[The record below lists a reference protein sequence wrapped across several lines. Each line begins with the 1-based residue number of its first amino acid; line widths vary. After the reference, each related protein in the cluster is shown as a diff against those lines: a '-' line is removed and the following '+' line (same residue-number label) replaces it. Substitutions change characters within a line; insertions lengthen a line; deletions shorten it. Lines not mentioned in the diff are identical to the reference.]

1 LAAPSANLF
10 GSISPTN
17 AKHVYSGLNGK
28 IDLVIDGGQCEKG
41 VESTIVGFDQSGNP
55 VLYRPGAI
63 TIERIKDVIG
73 EIKIH
78 TKDNVAPEAPGMLDK
93 HYSPMTPAYLTD
105 DPESAL
111 SAFSGKRV
119 GVIMFS
125 NRIEEMSTDR
135 QIILSEIGD
144 FNEAAASL
152 YSSLHAMDKL
162 ELDVILIQKL
172 PNQGLGVTI
181 NDRLTRAT
189 KPLNT

>member
-1 LAAPSANLF
+1 
-10 GSISPTN
+10 
-17 AKHVYSGLNGK
+17 
-28 IDLVIDGGQCEKG
+28 
-41 VESTIVGFDQSGNP
+41 
-55 VLYRPGAI
+55 
-63 TIERIKDVIG
+63 
-73 EIKIH
+73 
-78 TKDNVAPEAPGMLDK
+78 
-93 HYSPMTPAYLTD
+93 
-105 DPESAL
+105 
-111 SAFSGKRV
+111 
-119 GVIMFS
+119 MFS